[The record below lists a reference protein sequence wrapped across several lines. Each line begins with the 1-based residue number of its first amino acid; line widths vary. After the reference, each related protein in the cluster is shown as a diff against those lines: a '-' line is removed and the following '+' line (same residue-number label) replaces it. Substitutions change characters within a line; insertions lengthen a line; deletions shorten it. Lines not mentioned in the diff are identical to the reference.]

1 MRIASVGLD
10 AAESEVG
17 HAVAATFPQGL
28 FMVYVLAGDCG
39 RAEFLHH
46 SPAGFVPSGSLCDL
60 FRLALV
66 FGVMLRVV
74 SFCCPGHVYSFGP
87 IVFQGYI
94 CFNSSG
100 VKRER
105 NSVFRDSL
113 SPKLFRYCLKA
124 SCPCSE
130 SSFRNSAS

>member
-39 RAEFLHH
+39 RTELLHH
-46 SPAGFVPSGSLCDL
+46 RPAGFVPSGSLCDL

-74 SFCCPGHVYSFGP
+74 SFCCPGHYLQFHRFKLAFARSAGPFDFFTTPFIRAQKEARRPASF
-87 IVFQGYI
+87 
-94 CFNSSG
+94 
-100 VKRER
+100 
-105 NSVFRDSL
+105 SVFG
-113 SPKLFRYCLKA
+113 
-124 SCPCSE
+124 
-130 SSFRNSAS
+130 

>member
-39 RAEFLHH
+39 RTVLLHH
-46 SPAGFVPSGSLCDL
+46 RPAGFVPSGSLCDL

-74 SFCCPGHVYSFGP
+74 GFGFASHAHSFGGIVVQGYNCFKTDGGYLERISVLRASRSPGFAKYSF
-87 IVFQGYI
+87 
-94 CFNSSG
+94 
-100 VKRER
+100 
-105 NSVFRDSL
+105 
-113 SPKLFRYCLKA
+113 KA
-124 SCPCSE
+124 T
-130 SSFRNSAS
+130 R